1 MSSEDKNR
9 ITTIAIADELGKWQ
23 YYSFSTWDEAREA
36 VNQARREGKAAVF
49 YDGSPLAEPPNFS
62 TSSQKRLD

>member
-1 MSSEDKNR
+1 MSPDNR
-9 ITTIAIADELGKWQ
+9 NRSTIIAIATEEGKWK
-23 YYSFSTWDEAREA
+23 YYSFSTHDEAREA